1 METLWASLPSN
12 PTGEKENKAK
22 EKWRAIAADATKS
35 TPKRS
40 GHKRSRSEE
49 VSDENEADGVIEVE
63 IGLLKSI
70 NERLAKLNVLE
81 VMMKDL
87 NQLKASLEY
96 SQWQIDEL
104 LSDNRNLKK
113 SVQDMESRVNV
124 LEKENKHLSETL
136 LDQQCWPPFSGLQTT
151 LTARE
156 NMTVNQHKTEDTF
169 YLHL

>member
-1 METLWASLPSN
+1 MEMPQASSPSSLN
-12 PTGEKENKAK
+12 GEKKKKVKKRWQAV
-22 EKWRAIAADATKS
+22 AVDATKS
-35 TPKRS
+35 TPKRP
-40 GHKRSRSEE
+40 RSEEE
-49 VSDENEADGVIEVE
+49 VSDEDEADGVMEVE

-70 NERLAKLNVLE
+70 NDRLAKLNVLE

-124 LEKENKHLSETL
+124 LEKENKRLSETL
-136 LDQQCWPPFSGLQTT
+136 LDQQCRSMRNNLVF
-151 LTARE
+151 
-156 NMTVNQHKTEDTF
+156 
-169 YLHL
+169 